1 MIRSI
6 NSDEK
11 ICVVRYKD
19 KFHLAVGGQFEI
31 MLHQHKFEHISDAVE
46 QASKVIARSEINTEY
61 WSESKGGID
70 NIFLLRKGKKKQ
82 KAHLWNGVDTF
93 CRMWSTG
100 GLNAKK
106 GDFILSS
113 STYGKGICSLC
124 QNRAPNGYHYP
135 IDISSVDDGEDVML
149 SKSASTDINYMRKS
163 EIYTYVL
170 ALEGGYYYV
179 GQAIEPE
186 KRIKSHFNG
195 KGSSWTKLHTPV
207 EVISIEATDTKNWK
221 IAETIENSIVLENMI
236 AHGWKFVRGG
246 FWSLVDDV
254 ATEKTLVNQ
263 SRYLSSLGF
272 DAEKVLAP

>member
-6 NSDEK
+6 NSDDK
-11 ICVVRYKD
+11 VCVVRYED
-19 KFHLAVGGQFEI
+19 KYHLALDGQFEI
-31 MLHQHKFEHISDAVE
+31 VLHQHKFEHISEAVE
-46 QASKVIARSEINTEY
+46 QALKVLARSEVNTEY
-61 WSESKGGID
+61 WSEFKGHID
-70 NIFLLRKGKKKQ
+70 RIFLLRRGEKKQ
-82 KAHLWNGVDTF
+82 KAHLWNGLDTF

-100 GLNAKK
+100 GLNTKK
-106 GDFILSS
+106 GDFVLSS
-113 STYGKGICSLC
+113 STCGKEICSLC
-124 QNRAPNGYHYP
+124 QNKAPDGYQYP
-135 IDISSVDDGEDVML
+135 IEISSVDDCEEIMP
-149 SKSASTDINYMRKS
+149 SKPTATDINYIRKS

-195 KGSSWTKLHTPV
+195 KGSSWTKIHSPMK
-207 EVISIEATDTKNWK
+207 VISVEMTGTKNWK

-236 AHGWKFVRGG
+236 THGWKNVRGG

-272 DAEKVLAP
+272 DLEKILAP